1 MTSATLPCIAALSLL
16 AGCATTPVPTGQ
28 APSVPRSRVLAPDLL
43 QYRPDYGQVVVKR
56 DEGFS
61 ASACNTRILAN
72 GVPLAEISTG
82 EKVVFY
88 LPPGDQMIG
97 AIAAGICA
105 GGLIEAKVGVSTQ
118 RAAIYRV
125 GYGSN
130 GEFQLQPTA
139 F

>member
-1 MTSATLPCIAALSLL
+1 MRAASVLASALL
-16 AGCATTPVPTGQ
+16 VAGCATTPIPTGQ
-28 APSVPRSRVLAPDLL
+28 APSVPRSRVLAPDYL
-43 QYRPDYGQVVVKR
+43 QPRAGYGRVIVKR

-72 GVPLAEISTG
+72 GAPIAEISTG

-88 LPPGDQMIG
+88 LPPGDQMIA

-105 GGLIEAKVGVSTQ
+105 GGLTEAKVSVSPKRT
-118 RAAIYRV
+118 ATYRV